1 MQLITAQAC
10 LSKNANLSPL
20 RWVTTDLAVSG
31 AVSVRAQICFEMLF
45 FAVAHRRVFSWRD
58 FVLEGDDAKPVARA
72 FADMVDTEDV
82 RGAVAWLVKSRVKET
97 VSDAEMLVDESIGT
111 VKRGVGG
118 VLGFGRDIGG
128 AVVDATLSIVPK
140 SKQQKQRQQRQQ
152 QQKQQ
157 KQRAAMSAGEEGEG
171 ELSPPVPVP
180 SDLDV
185 SMEAG
190 TPTPTAAA
198 GGTGPGAGMVAPP
211 RSPMPTRLSSGN
223 SLAMGTTAA
232 VHSPIH
238 NGPEGSNRFT
248 LDESPPKLR
257 KGDQQPPATG
267 PRE

>member
-157 KQRAAMSAGEEGEG
+157 KQQKQQRRRRRRRRQRRRRRRRRRTS
-171 ELSPPVPVP
+171 
-180 SDLDV
+180 
-185 SMEAG
+185 
-190 TPTPTAAA
+190 
-198 GGTGPGAGMVAPP
+198 GA
-211 RSPMPTRLSSGN
+211 
-223 SLAMGTTAA
+223 
-232 VHSPIH
+232 
-238 NGPEGSNRFT
+238 
-248 LDESPPKLR
+248 
-257 KGDQQPPATG
+257 
-267 PRE
+267 